1 MIKIIKQITLFLI
14 LTIST
19 SAALLAEEAQLTDNP
34 PSKYFVKEGDN
45 LWDISKLFLKNPWAW
60 PEIWY
65 INKQIPNPHLIYPG
79 DEISLIYVEEK
90 PRITVTKRSPGIN
103 TVKLSP
109 EKRSYKITSTIP
121 TIPLEK
127 VESFLKSAR
136 VVEKN
141 ELGDAAYIVAAD
153 EKRLVMGDGDRM
165 YAMGDWSD
173 PQNAY
178 AIFRPGRAYIDPET
192 KEILGYEARELGLAK
207 YIEDEKEVA
216 TFEILRADM
225 EIREYDK
232 LLPTET
238 DSVEANF
245 YPKAP
250 NEDIKGEIIRV
261 FSGVKNI
268 GQYDVVVI
276 NRGEREEVEVGDVFA
291 ILRAGEIVRD
301 RQANNQKVKLPDEKA
316 GLLMVFKT
324 YDKVSLGLVLSAQNL
339 LRVGDRI
346 ERP

>member
-1 MIKIIKQITLFLI
+1 MLV
-14 LTIST
+14 LTVVTTAS
-19 SAALLAEEAQLTDNP
+19 LYAEEAQLTDNP
-34 PSKYFVKEGDN
+34 PSKYYVKEGDT

-65 INKQIPNPHLIYPG
+65 INTQIPNPHLIYPG
-79 DEISLIYVEEK
+79 DEISLVYVEQK
-90 PRITVTKRSPGIN
+90 PRITVTKRNPGIR

-109 EKRSYKITSTIP
+109 EKRSYKITSSIP

-136 VVEKN
+136 VVSKD
-141 ELGDAAYIVAAD
+141 ELADAAYVIAAD
-153 EKRLVMGDGDRM
+153 EHHMVMGEGDKM
-165 YAMGDWSD
+165 YAMGKWKS
-173 PQNAY
+173 PHSAY
-178 AIFRPGRAYIDPET
+178 GIYRPGKAYIDPET
-192 KEILGYEARELGLAK
+192 GEILGYEARELGLAK
-207 YIEDEKEVA
+207 YITDDGEDVG
-216 TFEILRADM
+216 TFQILRADQ

-238 DSVEANF
+238 KSVEANF
-245 YPKAP
+245 YPKSP
-250 NEDIKGEIIRV
+250 NSDIKGEIIRV

-276 NRGEREEVEVGDVFA
+276 DRGEREGIEVGDVFSV
-291 ILRAGEIVRD
+291 LRTGEIVRD
-301 RQANNQKVKLPDEKA
+301 RNADNQKVKLPDEKA

-324 YDKVSLGLVLSAQNL
+324 EKKVSLGLILSAKSILQ
-339 LRVGDRI
+339 VGDHI